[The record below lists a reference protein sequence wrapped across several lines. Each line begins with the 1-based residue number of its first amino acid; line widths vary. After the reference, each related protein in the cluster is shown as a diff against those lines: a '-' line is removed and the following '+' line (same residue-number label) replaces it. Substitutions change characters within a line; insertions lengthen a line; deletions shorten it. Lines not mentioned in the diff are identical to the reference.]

1 MSRLLTTSGFML
13 TVRRWPQPM
22 ETEATVKLEALELR
36 DSFQEEQSHEDVRH
50 MVKVNSGA
58 NSEVSCKP
66 LSQWQ
71 CLTPRG
77 VPSEMQ
83 IQSRLAP
90 KKVTVSQGT
99 TSELSRFQ
107 RFIRRM
113 EGAGPK
119 VILDRLKEDWQ
130 WTAGG
135 DVDEEVCSN
144 SVDLYRALLM
154 VECCALVLR
163 CRASSNGRR
172 QLRYTNC
179 RLCIRLKQYTSLP
192 PSPHDLFSCRAMYRT

>member
-1 MSRLLTTSGFML
+1 ML

-36 DSFQEEQSHEDVRH
+36 DSFQEEQPHEDVRH

-144 SVDLYRALLM
+144 PVDLYRVLLM
-154 VECCALVLR
+154 VEQLVLEKQLWLLTGFQML
-163 CRASSNGRR
+163 NLGREQTLPQPECNTGR
-172 QLRYTNC
+172 ILELYGN
-179 RLCIRLKQYTSLP
+179 LCK
-192 PSPHDLFSCRAMYRT
+192 